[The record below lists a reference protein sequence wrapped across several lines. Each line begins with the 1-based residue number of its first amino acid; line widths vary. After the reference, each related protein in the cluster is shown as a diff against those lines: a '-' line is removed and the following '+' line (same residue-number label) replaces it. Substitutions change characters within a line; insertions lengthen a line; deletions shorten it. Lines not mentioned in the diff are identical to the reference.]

1 MSRYDQLAE
10 RFGTPAYFFDL
21 DVVTEGR
28 DWLYAALPPG
38 FDAFYALKANPHPD
52 VARALREGDGRPC
65 RAEISS
71 VGELAVA
78 ISAGYDPGEILYTGP
93 GKTHGEL
100 DIAIGRGVRMFSVE
114 SLTDMQH
121 VGAAA
126 DRYGVTAKCLLRINS
141 ITGSA
146 TTSIRMMGR
155 PSQFGIDQ
163 ETLPALLPALKEVRG
178 ARVVGAHFFSQSNA
192 KDEDSLIG
200 EFAHVIELAAQL
212 EQDPGLPLEFLDIG
226 GGFSSPY
233 AGPGQRAVYDK
244 LPGELARLLDLH
256 LPRWRDGS
264 IHLAVESGRYL
275 VGSSGTLLCGVVN
288 IKYSRGNKFV
298 ILDAGINAVGGLSG
312 IGRLLPAAV
321 GLEGAGAD
329 VGSLVGPLC
338 TPGDTLGREISIP
351 ELSVGDVVAIP
362 NVGAYGVTASLL
374 SFLGRPA
381 PIEVALRGEEIVSV
395 SRLDYQ
401 RAYQPVEV
409 ASA

>member
-1 MSRYDQLAE
+1 MSRYEQLAE

-21 DVVTEGR
+21 DVVSEGR

-38 FDAFYALKANPHPD
+38 FDVFYALKANPHPD
-52 VARALREGDGRPC
+52 VARALREGPGRPC

-71 VGELAVA
+71 VGELSVA
-78 ISAGYDPGEILYTGP
+78 ITAGYDPGEILYTGP
-93 GKTHGEL
+93 GKTDGEL
-100 DIAIGRGVRMFSVE
+100 DIAIGSGVRMFSVE
-114 SLTDMQH
+114 SLTDLQH
-121 VGAAA
+121 VGAVAE
-126 DRYGVTAKCLLRINS
+126 RYGVTAKCLLRINS

-146 TTSIRMMGR
+146 STSIRMMGR
-155 PSQFGIDQ
+155 PSQFGIDS
-163 ETLPALLPALKEVRG
+163 ETLPTLMPALKEVRG

-192 KDEDSLIG
+192 KDEASLVG
-200 EFAHVIELAAQL
+200 EFAHVLELAAQL
-212 EQDPGLPLEFLDIG
+212 EQDLGLPLEFLDIG

-233 AGPGQRAVYDK
+233 AVPGRRAVYDK
-244 LPGELARLLDLH
+244 LPDELSRLLDLH

-275 VGSSGTLLCGVVN
+275 VGSGGTLLCGVVN

-401 RAYQPVEV
+401 RAAVSY
-409 ASA
+409 SN